1 MTAHT
6 PHPLACDPDRRAWC
20 VAAAA
25 WPLGTPA
32 AASADRQDRRE
43 TLDPQALRRLDA
55 AVLKALQEG
64 RLPGGVVR
72 LELGSLVHEQ
82 AWGWRAEEPTPQPM
96 DLSAVFDVASLTKVV
111 VTAPLVMQLIES
123 GALQLSDPV
132 RKIVPEFQSHDEV
145 TLMQLLTHTSGLP
158 AGLPLSPTWKGRE
171 AALQLACTRAL
182 THAPG
187 TFFRYSDVNFI
198 LLGEVVQRV
207 AAKPLEVLAQERLFS
222 PLNMRDSGFLPLQR
236 VSETRL
242 VPTEWVTEE
251 TGLRMLRGEVH
262 DPTARRMGG
271 VAGHAGLFSTVADL
285 SRFARMVL
293 GGGELDGV
301 RVLQEATVRRMCAVS
316 TPASVP
322 ERRALGWDVDSP
334 FSRARGRRYPLG
346 SVGHTGFTGCAMWL
360 DPASHAFHV
369 WLSNRVHPRTRESI
383 VALYEDVATAA
394 AEAMLGSR

>member
-1 MTAHT
+1 M
-6 PHPLACDPDRRAWC
+6 C
-20 VAAAA
+20 
-25 WPLGTPA
+25 
-32 AASADRQDRRE
+32 S
-43 TLDPQALRRLDA
+43 
-55 AVLKALQEG
+55 
-64 RLPGGVVR
+64 
-72 LELGSLVHEQ
+72 S
-82 AWGWRAEEPTPQPM
+82 
-96 DLSAVFDVASLTKVV
+96 DL
-111 VTAPLVMQLIES
+111 
-123 GALQLSDPV
+123 
-132 RKIVPEFQSHDEV
+132 RKIVPEFQSLDEV
-145 TLMQLLTHTSGLP
+145 TVMQLLTHTSGLP

-207 AAKPLEVLAQERLFS
+207 AAKPLEVLAHEWLFS
-222 PLNMRDSGFLPLQR
+222 PLKMHDSGFLPLQR

-251 TGLRMLRGEVH
+251 PGLRMLRGEVH

-293 GGGELDGV
+293 AGGELDGV

-334 FSRARGRRYPLG
+334 YSRARGRRYPLG
-346 SVGHTGFTGCAMWL
+346 SVGHTGFTGCALWL

-369 WLSNRVHPRTRESI
+369 WLSNRVHPRTREPI
-383 VALYEDVATAA
+383 VALYDDVATAA
-394 AEAMLGSR
+394 AEAMLGPR